1 MKKIYEKDL
10 IYLGNYL
17 NKYFSKTS
25 GLVLILCAF
34 ISTPLYAQN
43 TQFSNYGFGEIALN
57 PAASASKNLIGVN
70 ALYRIQRYNN
80 GMSINST
87 QMQFQYA
94 LINQSAGKR
103 WGGFNLVAQSDKVSE
118 GIPYTFYSI
127 KPGFAYNLEIMPNN
141 FLAMG
146 VELSANQSGFNTAD
160 FTTGSQWVNN
170 QGFDETAGLGEDFQ
184 RQQVTYFSVATG
196 LMWYDNDAEGYR
208 RNYLGLSVFNLNQ
221 PARSIISGDDEIPLK
236 FSALGGYQFF
246 NLNRHAFY
254 AEAIGIKSLNDVFWG
269 AGPRWSFRFEDTSH
283 FDPFT
288 AGELDIFARY
298 FSGDRISLG
307 TQIAQKNFSVGF
319 AVDLHLENTAQMA
332 STEFSVSIF
341 KRLPITKEEELPEE
355 EYTVGSTREFKDD
368 NFQDQPVKV
377 IEKEYKTSVSR
388 DFSFELRK
396 NFNYGFNETNLN
408 DEAKAYLN
416 DIAVMMQANTAL
428 KLRVTGHT
436 DNIGTEEANQKI
448 SEERAKGVRDYLE
461 SLGIAHERLSYEG
474 KGTTEPLVKNN
485 NEENRAKNR
494 RVEFLIYATKD

>member
-1 MKKIYEKDL
+1 MEKIYEKGL
-10 IYLGNYL
+10 IWRKN
-17 NKYFSKTS
+17 FSIKC
-25 GLVLILCAF
+25 GLKIVGLILFLCVLTNF
-34 ISTPLYAQN
+34 PLYAQN

-57 PAASASKNLIGVN
+57 PAASASKNLIGAN

-87 QMQFQYA
+87 QLQFQYA
-94 LINQSAGKR
+94 LINNSVGKR
-103 WGGFNLVAQSDKVSE
+103 WGGFSLVAQSDKVSE
-118 GIPYTFYSI
+118 GTPYTFYSI
-127 KPGFAYNLEIMPNN
+127 KPGFAYNLEILPNN

-146 VELSANQSGFNTAD
+146 VELSASQSGFNTGS
-160 FTTGSQWVNN
+160 FTTGSQWMNN
-170 QGFDETAGLGEDFQ
+170 QGFDETAGLGEEFE
-184 RQQVTYFSVATG
+184 RQQLTYFSVATG
-196 LMWYDNDAEGYR
+196 LMWYDNDKEGHR
-208 RNYLGLSVFNLNQ
+208 RNYLGFSVFNLNQ
-221 PARSIISGDDEIPLK
+221 PARSFISGDDEVPLK

-246 NLNRHAFY
+246 KYDRHAFY
-254 AEAIGIKSLNDVFWG
+254 AEVLAHKSLDEIFWG
-269 AGPRWSFRFEDTSH
+269 AGPRWSYRFEDNSP

-288 AGELDIFARY
+288 AGEWDVFARY

-319 AVDLHLENTAQMA
+319 AVDLHLENEAQMA

-341 KRLPITKEEELPEE
+341 KRLPITKEEEVPDEA
-355 EYTVGSTREFKDD
+355 YAVGSTREFEED
-368 NFQDQPVKV
+368 NYQDQPVKV

-396 NFNYGFNETNLN
+396 NFSYGFNETNLN
-408 DEAKAYLN
+408 DEAKAYLD
-416 DIAVMMQANTAL
+416 DIAVMMQANSAL

-436 DNIGTEEANQKI
+436 DNVGTEDANQQI

-461 SLGIAHERLSYEG
+461 SIGIAPERLSYEG
-474 KGTTEPLVKNN
+474 KGATNPLVKNN

>member
-1 MKKIYEKDL
+1 MERLYKR
-10 IYLGNYL
+10 NYFIG
-17 NKYFSKTS
+17 KSIISKACNTHWF
-25 GLVLILCAF
+25 LLLLCIF
-34 ISTPLYAQN
+34 MMNSLHAQH

-57 PAASASKNLIGVN
+57 PAASAAKNLIGAN

-87 QMQFQYA
+87 QIQFQYA
-94 LINQSAGKR
+94 LINQSKGKR
-103 WGGFNLVAQSDKVSE
+103 WGGFSLIAESDKVSE
-118 GIPYTFYSI
+118 GIPYTFYSV
-127 KPGFAYNLEIMPNN
+127 KPGFAYNIEILPNN

-146 VELSANQSGFNTAD
+146 VELSANQSGFSSAN

-170 QGFDETAGLGEDFQ
+170 QGFDETAGLGEEFE
-184 RQQVTYFSVATG
+184 RQQFTYFSTASA
-196 LMWYDNDAEGYR
+196 LMWYDIEEEGYR

-221 PARSIISGDDEIPLK
+221 PNRSFINGDEKIPYR

-246 NLNRHAFY
+246 KHNRHALY
-254 AEAIGIKSLNDVFWG
+254 AEALGTKSLNEIFWG
-269 AGPRWSFRFEDTSH
+269 AGPRWSYRFEDQSS

-288 AGELDIFARY
+288 AGSLDVFARY

-319 AVDLHLENTAQMA
+319 AVDLHLENEAQMA
-332 STEFSVSIF
+332 STEFSISIF
-341 KRLPITKEEELPEE
+341 KRLAFTKKEKLVDEK
-355 EYTVGSTREFKDD
+355 YQIGSTREFEED
-368 NFQDQPVKV
+368 NFQDQLVKV

-408 DEAKAYLN
+408 DEAKSYLD
-416 DIAVMMQANTAL
+416 DIAVMMQANSAL

-448 SEERAKGVRDYLE
+448 SEDRAKGVRDYLE
-461 SLGIAHERLSYEG
+461 SIGIKAERLSYEG
-474 KGTTEPLVKNN
+474 KGATEPLVKNN
-485 NEENRAKNR
+485 NEEKRAKNR

>member
-1 MKKIYEKDL
+1 MEKIYEKNL

-17 NKYFSKTS
+17 SNCFSKAA
-25 GLVLILCAF
+25 GLVLIFCALM
-34 ISTPLYAQN
+34 STSLYAQN

-57 PAASASKNLIGVN
+57 PAASASKNLIGAN
-70 ALYRIQRYNN
+70 AIYRIQRYSN

-103 WGGFNLVAQSDKVSE
+103 WGGFSLVAQSDKVSE

-127 KPGFAYNLEIMPNN
+127 KPGFAYNLEILPNN

-146 VELSANQSGFNTAD
+146 VELSASQSGFNTAS

-170 QGFDETAGLGEDFQ
+170 QGFDETAGLGEEFE
-184 RQQVTYFSVATG
+184 RQQLTYFSVASG
-196 LMWYDNDAEGYR
+196 LMWYDEDAEGHR
-208 RNYLGLSVFNLNQ
+208 RNYLGVSLFNLNQ
-221 PARSIISGDDEIPLK
+221 PARSFINGDDEIPLQ

-246 NLNRHAFY
+246 KLNQHAFY
-254 AEAIGIKSLNDVFWG
+254 VEALGHKSLNEIFWG
-269 AGPRWSFRFEDTSH
+269 AGPKWSFQFEDKSS

-288 AGELDIFARY
+288 AGSLDVFARY

-307 TQIAQKNFSVGF
+307 TQIAQRNFSVGF
-319 AVDLHLENTAQMA
+319 AIDLHLENEAQMA

-341 KRLPITKEEELPEE
+341 KRLSITKEEELPEE
-355 EYTVGSTREFKDD
+355 EHSIGSTREFEEDD
-368 NFQDQPVKV
+368 FQDQPVKV

-396 NFNYGFNETNLN
+396 NFNYGFNETTLN
-408 DEAKAYLN
+408 DEAKSYLD

-436 DNIGTEEANQKI
+436 DNVGTEEANQKI
-448 SEERAKGVRDYLE
+448 SVERAKGVRDYLE
-461 SLGIAHERLSYEG
+461 SIGIAADRLSYEG
-474 KGTTEPLVKNN
+474 KGATEPLVKNN